1 MEEVKMIKSLYTEI
15 TTQIQIYF
23 KGGNYMKRRILTTLI
38 TMCMVLM
45 LLRIPAYAGR
55 AYCDTCGKWVSTTG
69 TYEYKDAG
77 YHWNHV

>member
-15 TTQIQIYF
+15 TNQTQIYF
-23 KGGNYMKRRILTTLI
+23 KGGNYMKRRILTTLL

-55 AYCDTCGKWVSTTG
+55 AYCDICGNG
-69 TYEYKDAG
+69 
-77 YHWNHV
+77 